1 MLKHLLLGFLL
12 VSVAAA
18 QEPPVEIKLKPPPAQ
33 VVGVRPPPNLLP
45 CPGCDCRGNGCFMPK
60 CGCGGR
66 VDDNVAQQLLEYSQL
81 ILHRTYEGK
90 LDLEHPVKVK
100 AVSPQT
106 LAELGGGEVYGL
118 YDDEKNLIYVSN
130 AVTKADALG
139 IVAHEL
145 GHAWMYQHHPN
156 ADGTSELF
164 CEGFAEWVAY
174 QVLTRAGNF
183 GQASIIR
190 RSGDPTYG
198 DGFRWFQK
206 IERDYGLDALL
217 DVATRWLDIDFP
229 KQKS

>member
-1 MLKHLLLGFLL
+1 MRTLVLALLLAG
-12 VSVAAA
+12 VVGA
-18 QEPPVEIKLKPPPAQ
+18 QELPVEVKLKPPPPSR
-33 VVGVRPPPNLLP
+33 VGIRPPPNLLP
-45 CPGCDCRGNGCFMPK
+45 CPGCDCRGEGCFMPN

-66 VDDNVAQQLLEYSQL
+66 VDDQVAQQLLEYSEL

-90 LDLEHPVKVK
+90 LDLIHPVRVK

-106 LAELGGGEVYGL
+106 LSDLGGGEVYGL

-130 AVTKADALG
+130 GVTKADALG

-145 GHAWMYQHHPN
+145 GHAWMYQHHAN
-156 ADGTSELF
+156 ADGTTELF

-198 DGFRWFQK
+198 DGYRWFAQL
-206 IERDYGLDALL
+206 ERDYGVDTLL
-217 DVATRWLDIDFP
+217 DVATHWVDIDFP
-229 KQKS
+229 KAKP